1 MRKPKQTI
9 VEVLERL
16 QKDLNTASTF
26 LEDRG
31 FASLVSKLDSAA
43 DHVDS
48 VLDDLESLE
57 EAA

>member
-1 MRKPKQTI
+1 MRKPKETI

-31 FASLVSKLDSAA
+31 FTSLVSKLDSAA
-43 DHVDS
+43 DQVDG
-48 VLDDLESLE
+48 VLDDLESLQE
-57 EAA
+57 VA